1 MENKLL
7 RLIKNFDFGLQR
19 CLKLPNRKDGIESPL
34 YNPIDLSD
42 TQNWASVLNDTV
54 LIFDVSS
61 SMRHKDCQ
69 PSRLEASKKAAETY
83 IRRRE
88 ILFLDDR
95 VAIVTFN
102 DLARV
107 VLPLTELHR
116 LNEILHQL
124 RKITAAGWTDIA
136 EGLKAAMNTF
146 SKDLLD
152 NPQLSRLR
160 RILLLTDGRGG
171 SPLKLANQLK
181 NEGILIE
188 VIGVGGDPSA
198 VDEELLRKVATTD
211 PYCFTHYCFFRDTNS
226 LVAHYEDL
234 ATGIVFRRDE
244 K

>member
-1 MENKLL
+1 MENKLF
-7 RLIKNFDFGLQR
+7 RFMKNFDFGLQR
-19 CLKLPNRKDGIESPL
+19 CLKISNRKDGINSPL

-42 TQNWASVLNDTV
+42 MRNWASFPNDIV
-54 LIFDVSS
+54 FVQDISG
-61 SMRHKDCQ
+61 SMRWTDCD
-69 PSRLEASKKAAETY
+69 PSRLEASKKAAEAH
-83 IRRRE
+83 IRRRAT
-88 ILFLDDR
+88 LSLDDR

-102 DLARV
+102 DHARV

-136 EGLKAAMNTF
+136 EGLKAGKKIF
-146 SKDLLD
+146 LKDLLD

-171 SPLKLANQLK
+171 NPLKVANQLK
-181 NEGILIE
+181 SEGVLIE
-188 VIGVGGDPSA
+188 VIGVGGDNSQ
-198 VDEELLRKVATTD
+198 VDEKLLRKVATTD
-211 PYCFTHYCFFRDTNS
+211 PNGFTHYWFFRDTNS

-234 ATGIVFRRDE
+234 ATGIVFRGDE